1 MLNTD
6 IHIYIYIY
14 IYVYIYIY
22 IHLYSYIRCGFT
34 STQNSPLNRHLLAKY
49 DFSVK
54 NTQLRLES
62 YVCGDLSMIIKMKKN
77 DEWKKKDDDYQLWGE
92 TLVLEF
98 LFKKVVLKNL
108 LRKRLQ
114 HGRFPVN
121 VLKFWRK
128 PILKNICERL
138 LLKFITAV
146 LT

>member
-6 IHIYIYIY
+6 IHIF
-14 IYVYIYIY
+14 IYIY
-22 IHLYSYIRCGFT
+22 IHLWSYIRCSFT
-34 STQNSPLNRHLLAKY
+34 STQNSPFNRHLLVKY

-54 NTQLRLES
+54 ITQVFTFGKLRLWGLKYDYQNEE
-62 YVCGDLSMIIKMKKN
+62 KWWMKK
-77 DEWKKKDDDYQLWGE
+77 ERDDDYQLWRE

>member
-6 IHIYIYIY
+6 IHIF
-14 IYVYIYIY
+14 IYIY
-22 IHLYSYIRCGFT
+22 IHLWSYVRCSFT
-34 STQNSPLNRHLLAKY
+34 STQNSPFNRHLLAKY
-49 DFSVK
+49 DFSVRNMQVFTFGK
-54 NTQLRLES
+54 
-62 YVCGDLSMIIKMKKN
+62 YICGDVSMIIKMKKN
-77 DEWKKKDDDYQLWGE
+77 DEWKKKDDDYQLWRE

-138 LLKFITAV
+138 LLKFITAL

>member
-6 IHIYIYIY
+6 IHIF
-14 IYVYIYIY
+14 IYIY
-22 IHLYSYIRCGFT
+22 IHLWSYIRCSFT
-34 STQNSPLNRHLLAKY
+34 STQNSPFNRHLLAKY
-49 DFSVK
+49 DFSVRNMQVFTFGK
-54 NTQLRLES
+54 LHLWGRKYDYQNEE
-62 YVCGDLSMIIKMKKN
+62 KWWMKKERWWLSTMKRN
-77 DEWKKKDDDYQLWGE
+77 
-92 TLVLEF
+92 TCLEF

-128 PILKNICERL
+128 PILKNICELL